1 MSYEVYQYIFIGGL
15 VLSIIMLAVT
25 VLIFFLFRIKDVI
38 GFLSGSNKRK
48 AIENRNFKKDKAEQ
62 KKAPSKIDYDQQT
75 PSGKVA
81 IETAATTKMSLEE
94 RYDHMEGGATTE
106 LDDHTG
112 AETSVLSA
120 QEAETS
126 VLGGQST
133 ETTVLSGQSTETTV
147 IAPPTP
153 AGETTVIEQSGPAP
167 VLNAQPAASDFV
179 IEVDITYVHSN
190 EVAQ

>member
-38 GFLSGSNKRK
+38 GFLTGSNKRK
-48 AIENRNFKKDKAEQ
+48 AIENRSFKKDKTEQ

-94 RYDHMEGGATTE
+94 RYDHMEGGATTA

-126 VLGGQST
+126 VLSGASETSVLGGQNT
-133 ETTVLSGQSTETTV
+133 ETSV
-147 IAPPTP
+147 IAPPAP
-153 AGETTVIEQSGPAP
+153 VGETTVMEQSGPAP
-167 VLNAQPAASDFV
+167 ALNVQPAASDFV